1 MKIIQLIIAKIK
13 EPINIKKGRSGDF
26 KLRYIIPEKTERTV
40 GKIALNKT
48 MIESIFV
55 NPLIKARKLIAV
67 PTIAEIIATML
78 NIIPIKPKKI
88 PKAISETDRESIVKR

>member
-1 MKIIQLIIAKIK
+1 MKIIQLITAKIK
-13 EPINIKKGRSGDF
+13 EPVNIKKGTSGDF
-26 KLRYIIPEKTERTV
+26 KLRYIRPERIERTV

-67 PTIAEIIATML
+67 PTIAEIIAIIL
-78 NIIPIKPKKI
+78 IVIPIKPKNI
-88 PKAISETDRESIVKR
+88 PKAISETDRKNIVKR

>member
-1 MKIIQLIIAKIK
+1 MKIIQLITAKIK
-13 EPINIKKGRSGDF
+13 EPVNIKKGTSGDF

-55 NPLIKARKLIAV
+55 NPLIKARKLTAV
-67 PTIAEIIATML
+67 PKIAKIIAIIL
-78 NIIPIKPKKI
+78 NIIPIAAKAI
-88 PKAISETDRESIVKR
+88 PKAKFVKGRENIITR